1 METLLGMPVSCGG
14 NMVAPPAVV
23 TAGNVAAVLAGVV
36 PCGMATNCI
45 CRPSLDNLMVADST
59 VAGVVVAGVC

>member
-1 METLLGMPVSCGG
+1 
-14 NMVAPPAVV
+14 MVAPPAVV